1 VLSLAALHTTEIER
15 PALQPAFLFGRFLRQ
30 TRSSRVQETKLME
43 PAKARNLTPSAFV
56 VGAGNAKHVR
66 RNSMTNRFL
75 ISVAAAALI
84 AGTGFANAQGTGM
97 SREGGSSAGS
107 TVQSAPSSGPSS
119 AGSAAGQ
126 MSHESTESK
135 SPEASKPSSGMKATQ
150 SEQKSPS
157 AAKSERV
164 EDMQK
169 SKGMSSENNAKGG
182 AKDMKAEGREDR
194 SGNMKAEGREDSSK
208 MKAEGREDRN
218 GGMKAEG
225 REDGSK
231 MKAEGREDRNGGMKA
246 EGKSNT
252 TIGQAGAGAKLST
265 EQRTKITTVIRDQHV
280 APVNNVNFS
289 ISIGTRVPRGVS
301 FHPLP
306 TEVVTVYPE
315 WRGYE
320 FFLVRDQIVVVD
332 PRTLE
337 IVAVLEA

>member
-1 VLSLAALHTTEIER
+1 
-15 PALQPAFLFGRFLRQ
+15 
-30 TRSSRVQETKLME
+30 
-43 PAKARNLTPSAFV
+43 
-56 VGAGNAKHVR
+56 
-66 RNSMTNRFL
+66 
-75 ISVAAAALI
+75 
-84 AGTGFANAQGTGM
+84 
-97 SREGGSSAGS
+97 
-107 TVQSAPSSGPSS
+107 
-119 AGSAAGQ
+119 
-126 MSHESTESK
+126 
-135 SPEASKPSSGMKATQ
+135 MKATQ